1 MLKKNYKPKGKYIV
15 LNQDDF
21 ELSEDGVHYKFTKDS
36 LERQYKAYKEGIKL
50 IQNYNVTT

>member
-21 ELSEDGVHYKFTKDS
+21 ELSEDGVHYKFTKNS